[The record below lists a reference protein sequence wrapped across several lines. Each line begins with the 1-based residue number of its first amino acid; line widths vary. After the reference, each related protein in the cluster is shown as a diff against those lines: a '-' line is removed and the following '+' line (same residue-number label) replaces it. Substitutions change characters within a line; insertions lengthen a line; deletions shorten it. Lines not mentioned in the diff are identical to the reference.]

1 MSEGISPISSR
12 IMNAQIAQTLQVS
25 MLKKTMDIEKTNAG
39 QLIDQL
45 ADVIVSPKSGVG
57 SKLDISI

>member
-1 MSEGISPISSR
+1 MSEGISPTSSR